1 MSFIKLSLLEMSCKY
16 VLSIKIISGKYQYFP
31 RPVLIIAGG
40 TCKWNILTDSHPGV
54 LPADG
59 SITLLF

>member
-1 MSFIKLSLLEMSCKY
+1 MSFKYMLSN
-16 VLSIKIISGKYQYFP
+16 KIVNGKYQYFP
-31 RPVLIIAGG
+31 PPVLIIAGG